1 VRYDQFAKT
10 VYAPMQESDVRIV
23 PDFDS
28 IHRPHSKAGG
38 ARCDHLLGFG
48 LGLGGGG

>member
-1 VRYDQFAKT
+1 MRYDQFAKT

-28 IHRPHSKAGG
+28 IHRPHLNAALTHSPNPNPNPNPNPK
-38 ARCDHLLGFG
+38 
-48 LGLGGGG
+48 

>member
-1 VRYDQFAKT
+1 MRYDQFAKT

-28 IHRPHSKAGG
+28 IHRPLSNA
-38 ARCDHLLGFG
+38 ALTLT
-48 LGLGGGG
+48 LTLTL